1 MRKSISIKIEMN
13 DEECWVEG
21 SIWCEPRTQYEP
33 GGLIDLEIETVD
45 FESFGSLDLET
56 KEAVIQLAYDA
67 LDMGHFELSDF
78 HDFWNEDY

>member
-21 SIWCEPRTQYEP
+21 SVWCEPRTRYEP

-45 FESFGSLDLET
+45 FEPFDSLDLET
-56 KEAVIQLAYDA
+56 REEVIQRAYDA
-67 LDMGHFELSDF
+67 LDNGDFELSPF
-78 HDFWNEDY
+78 HDFLDE